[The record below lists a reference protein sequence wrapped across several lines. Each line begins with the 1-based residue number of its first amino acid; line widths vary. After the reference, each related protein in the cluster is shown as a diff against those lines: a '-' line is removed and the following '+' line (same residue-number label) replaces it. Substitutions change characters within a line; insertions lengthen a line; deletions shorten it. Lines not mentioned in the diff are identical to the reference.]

1 MGEPKDAAFASR
13 WGSAAMETNLDLSVI
28 HYLLC
33 FIFIVFGRGQGIYF
47 FSDTLIFFL
56 FTHFLFFFFV
66 FSTVT
71 CILSS

>member
-47 FSDTLIFFL
+47 FSDTLICL
-56 FTHFLFFFFV
+56 FTHFLFFFF
-66 FSTVT
+66 STVT
-71 CILSS
+71 CTLSS